1 MRTIRLLDERDSH
14 ASDRIAL
21 LSLIF
26 GAASLCNADMDYT
39 VNLSIGAGG
48 VTGFIE
54 TDGPI
59 GILFDHDV
67 VDWNLLLNGGTKH
80 IPFAWTTERK

>member
-1 MRTIRLLDERDSH
+1 
-14 ASDRIAL
+14 
-21 LSLIF
+21 
-26 GAASLCNADMDYT
+26 MDYT

-67 VDWNLLLNGGTKH
+67 VDWNLLLKGGTKH